1 MVRVVC
7 LLFLFLNSTL
17 GDDLVVVSSSKSK
30 WQTSRWKRGAE
41 LAPKHWIEIQADIR
55 SRYLKFFTTRDVDK
69 FYSVRKDFAKKDRQ
83 ENLSHKIRSE
93 ELLVM

>member
-1 MVRVVC
+1 MMVSVVC

-30 WQTSRWKRGAE
+30 CQTSRWKRGAE

-55 SRYLKFFTTRDVDK
+55 SRYIKFFTREVDK
-69 FYSVRKDFAKKDRQ
+69 F
-83 ENLSHKIRSE
+83 LLSE
-93 ELLVM
+93 ESFCKKRLSGTHPPW

>member
-1 MVRVVC
+1 MMVSVVC

-30 WQTSRWKRGAE
+30 CQTSRWKRRAE

-55 SRYLKFFTTRDVDK
+55 SRYLRFFTREVDK
-69 FYSVRKDFAKKDRQ
+69 FY
-83 ENLSHKIRSE
+83 
-93 ELLVM
+93 